1 MMKIEE
7 ERTYNV
13 PLRSEWLKV
22 PRWRRTKRAV
32 AALKVFLTKHTK
44 NHDVRLSRWV
54 NEALWQKG
62 GKNPPHHLQVKVKK
76 LTEKIDK
83 DSFEYIDVELT
94 QVPKKAERIEKRKKE
109 LIDKL
114 KVAAAPKKAKK
125 TDETESFVEKVK
137 KRVTKKKE
145 EKPKGKSVKEL
156 QKEAQEAEKKKAKK
170 QAVMTKAQ
178 ERRSKK

>member
-1 MMKIEE
+1 MKLKE

-32 AALKVFLTKHTK
+32 AALRKFLIKHTK
-44 NHDVRLSRWV
+44 TPDVRLSRWI
-54 NEALWQKG
+54 NEAIWVNG
-62 GKNPPHHLQVKVKK
+62 AKNPPHHLKVKVTK
-76 LTEKIDK
+76 LTEKIDT
-83 DSFEYIDVELT
+83 DTFEYIDVELT
-94 QVPKKAERIEKRKKE
+94 QIPKKAERIEKKKKAI
-109 LIDKL
+109 LDKL
-114 KVAAAPKKAKK
+114 DTEIVPKKAEEK
-125 TDETESFVEKVK
+125 ESLIEKVK
-137 KRVTKKKE
+137 KKVKKKVE